1 MVPGDGGFGPFL
13 PGMLNRR
20 QKIGPRERAWGFF
33 VCPYCFGGR
42 INIELDAGSCKRN
55 QRRTECR
62 NHWSSRDIIAQTTEA
77 GSKGLKR

>member
-1 MVPGDGGFGPFL
+1 MVPGDGGLGPFL
-13 PGMLNRR
+13 PGMPNRR
-20 QKIGPRERAWGFF
+20 QKMVPGNGRGAFF

-42 INIELDAGSCKRN
+42 MNIELDAGSCKRN